1 MSATKN
7 GTALWE
13 RLTKRADAT
22 RVAGDGRLDVWDAVS
37 QKFDVA
43 EYRPKLAADIE
54 IREFKLK
61 WGNDYVMFANP
72 RHLVHYRFGP
82 EDAELVKLM
91 DGTRTVKEIVI
102 DRFKETGDLELSSV
116 VDMVETLREEDFFE
130 DRYVDVNA
138 AVRRAMKPT
147 STAATKVLQFARSR
161 RVEWTRADRF
171 VRTLYDGGLKHVFT
185 RPFLIVSL
193 ALVLAGLAGFF
204 SIVRSQRFG
213 LAGESL
219 AIGFVILLFLDY
231 FSVFLHELGHAL
243 VLIRNKRKV
252 KSAGFEIYFLSPAF
266 FIESSESLMIDR
278 RQSMLMS
285 FAGPYTQLIVGGVC
299 SLVAWAFPEWIFSPT
314 LYKAAVINYFMVF
327 MNLLPMLELD
337 GYFLLSDAIQVPD
350 LRPRSLAFIRHDF
363 WHKLRNRERFS
374 KAEIG
379 LALYGGLGVL
389 FTGSFLIS
397 GTFYWRTV
405 FADLARR
412 LWLGGVFTRAFL
424 IVLVAFL
431 ASPLIRGAINLA
443 RAVVRL
449 GALLVRR
456 LKFRLE
462 QSWRVEAAQLIDA
475 LPLFDDLP
483 VEVLNDLA
491 GRVRLRAFAPGQ
503 SIVRQGDRA
512 SAFFVVRRGR
522 LEVVEENP
530 ETGVERTIRV
540 LDRGEAFGELG
551 LKQGSR
557 RSATVRAVGD
567 SEVFEIDKSTFDR
580 LLVDTARLPD
590 FAPTVQAFQ
599 ELKEMKCFSHLEP
612 DELGELLEHGEWVKV
627 KPGEYLIEQGEIG
640 DSFYAIGSGQAD
652 VFEDGDLKT
661 TLGPGAFFGEI
672 ALLLSVPRTATVVA
686 KTPMRVFKLDREGFD
701 RLVRDSF
708 KRGTLN
714 PTRALDRTAA
724 H

>member
-1 MSATKN
+1 MSATTN
-7 GTALWE
+7 GTTLWGRLTE
-13 RLTKRADAT
+13 RLESAPTE
-22 RVAGDGRLDVWDAVS
+22 DGRVDVWSSVED
-37 QKFDVA
+37 KFDVA
-43 EYRPKLAADIE
+43 EYRPKLASDIE

-61 WGNDYVMFANP
+61 WGNDYVMLANP
-72 RHLVHYRFGP
+72 RHLVHYRFAP
-82 EDAELVKLM
+82 EDAELIKLM
-91 DGTRTVKEIVI
+91 DGTRTVKEIVV

-147 STAATKVLQFARSR
+147 STAATKVLQFARTR
-161 RVEWTRADRF
+161 RVEWKGADRF
-171 VRTLYDGGLKHVFT
+171 VRTLYNRGLRHVFT
-185 RPFLIVSL
+185 RPFLVVSL
-193 ALVLAGLAGFF
+193 AVVLAGLAGFF
-204 SIVRSQRFG
+204 SIVRSERFG

-285 FAGPYTQLIVGGVC
+285 FAGPYIQLIVGGLC
-299 SLVAWAFPEWIFSPT
+299 SLVAWAAPDWVFSST

-337 GYFLLSDAIQVPD
+337 GYYLLSDAIQVPD
-350 LRPRSLAFIRHDF
+350 LRPRSLSFIRHDF

-389 FTGSFLIS
+389 FTGSFLVS

-424 IVLVAFL
+424 IVLIAFL
-431 ASPLIRGAINLA
+431 ASPLIRGAINLV
-443 RAVVRL
+443 RATVRL
-449 GALLVRR
+449 TALVIRR

-462 QSWRVEAAQLIDA
+462 QRWRVEAAELIDA

-491 GRVRLRAFAPGQ
+491 GRVRLRAFSAGQ
-503 SIVRQGDRA
+503 SVVRQGDRA

-522 LEVVEENP
+522 LEVVEENQ
-530 ETGVERTIRV
+530 ETGVDRTLRV

-551 LKQGSR
+551 LKEGAL
-557 RSATVRAVGD
+557 RSATVRAVEE

-580 LLVDTARLPD
+580 LLADTARVPK
-590 FAPTVQAFQ
+590 FAPTVQALQ
-599 ELKEMKCFSHLEP
+599 ELKELRCFTHLEP
-612 DELGELLEHGEWVKV
+612 DELSELLKHGEWVKM
-627 KPGEYLIEQGEIG
+627 KPGEHIVEQGAPGEA
-640 DSFYAIGSGQAD
+640 FFAIGSGRAD
-652 VFEDGDLKT
+652 VFEDGDLRT
-661 TLGPGAFFGEI
+661 TLAPGSYFGEI

-686 KTPMRVFKLDREGFD
+686 KTPMRVFRLDRNGFD

-708 KRGTLN
+708 RRGTLN
-714 PTRALDRTAA
+714 PSRALDRTAA